1 MTRATEDLRPR
12 SVWTSAG
19 GFHIHARVAD
29 TAAPQ
34 SPTVVLV
41 HGLGVSS
48 RYMIPTLRSL
58 ARDCRVYAP
67 DLPGYGRS
75 PGPRDA
81 LDVGQ
86 LADALD
92 AWLDAARLDAPD
104 VLLGNSMG
112 CQILVDLA
120 VRYPARMRR
129 LVLVGPTMDSQAR
142 TGRQQFA
149 RLALDSVREAP
160 SQPFLVAYDYFLFGF
175 RRFRQT
181 FYYALADRI
190 EDKLPRVNV
199 PTLVVR
205 GERDPIAPQP
215 WVDEITRRLPLGRM
229 AVVPGAAHTVN
240 YMAPD
245 ALADLVR
252 GFLRTSG

>member
-1 MTRATEDLRPR
+1 MERDHLKSEWVTTVRGRM
-12 SVWTSAG
+12 
-19 GFHIHARVAD
+19 HARVAD
-29 TAAPQ
+29 AAPPG

-48 RYMIPTLRSL
+48 RYMIPTIRAL
-58 ARDCRVYAP
+58 ARDCRAYAP

-81 LDVGQ
+81 LTIPQ

-92 AWLDAARLDAPD
+92 AWLDAAGLDVPD

-120 VRYPARMRR
+120 IRNPARVRR
-129 LVLVGPTMDSQAR
+129 LVLVGPTMDREAR
-142 TGRQQFA
+142 SAAQQFG
-149 RLALDSVREAP
+149 RLLVDSVREAP
-160 SQPFLVAYDYFLFGF
+160 SQPFVVAYDYAVFGL

-181 FYYALADRI
+181 FYDAIADPV
-190 EDKLPRVNV
+190 EDKLPQVHA

-205 GERDPIAPQP
+205 GERDPIVPQR
-215 WVDEITRRLPLGRM
+215 WVEEFTARLPLGRL

-240 YMAPD
+240 YMAPE
-245 ALADLVR
+245 ALGNLVR
-252 GFLRTSG
+252 AFLRDGL

>member
-1 MTRATEDLRPR
+1 MGGSEDPRLR
-12 SVWTSAG
+12 SLLTSAG
-19 GFHIHARVAD
+19 AFHIHARIAD
-29 TAAPQ
+29 TAPPR

-48 RYMIPTLRSL
+48 RYMIPTIRALG
-58 ARDCRVYAP
+58 RDHRVLAP

-75 PGPRDA
+75 GGPRDA
-81 LDVGQ
+81 LDIPQ
-86 LADALD
+86 LADVLD
-92 AWLDAARLDAPD
+92 RWLGAADLGAPD

-112 CQILVDLA
+112 CQTLVELA
-120 VRYPARMRR
+120 VRYPARVRR
-129 LVLVGPTMDSQAR
+129 LVLVGPTMDSHAR
-142 TGRQQFA
+142 TAWQQFL
-149 RLALDSVREAP
+149 RLAIDSLREAP
-160 SQPFLVAYDYFLFGF
+160 SQPFLVAYDYAAFGF

-181 FYYALADRI
+181 FYYAIADRI
-190 EDKLPRVNV
+190 EDKLPRVEA

-205 GERDPIAPQP
+205 GERDPIVPQP
-215 WVDEITRRLPLGRM
+215 WAAEIVRRLPRGRM

-252 GFLRTSG
+252 GFLRD